1 MGRARCVAPRASPL
15 IPKQHSPP
23 CALLPAGRVCVV
35 VICHGQLPAS
45 PFQRLPRTEHGKA
58 PKAPVTGCTCT
69 AVPTGQSPLAQGC
82 LLSLPRI
89 GWSTALHSLRKPCTV
104 CSCQGHICL
113 FSVLHHEK
121 KKKKNEQCEIK
132 AGFYMHTLFL
142 VPYYTTHR
150 PARYRQ
156 VFLTCKKLFRSW

>member
-1 MGRARCVAPRASPL
+1 MLLVCLRLAGCRQHFAGRCSLNVVVVSVPDSCVCCLVLEPAGIVSHARALGGPCSVCCPRASPL
-15 IPKQHSPP
+15 ILPPPP
-23 CALLPAGRVCVV
+23 CALPAGGVCC
-35 VICHGQLPAS
+35 CHLSPAS
-45 PFQRLPRTEHGKA
+45 PVTEHGKA

-121 KKKKNEQCEIK
+121 KKKKK
-132 AGFYMHTLFL
+132 
-142 VPYYTTHR
+142 V
-150 PARYRQ
+150 
-156 VFLTCKKLFRSW
+156 